1 MNRHTCPALVVFLL
15 LLSGISW
22 GQQSTPPPVSDD
34 VGKDD
39 ILILIN
45 LTADE
50 LIFDTVPNATV
61 EFPGK
66 PERTT
71 IWVTQRQ
78 NLPDK
83 VEPGVTYRNIGLQLT
98 ISTRFAEIDRIVRE
112 ALGQPTPTGTV
123 AADPNVQSPPQPTT
137 AQPPPSPPQQQQ
149 PPNKTPARPPL

>member
-39 ILILIN
+39 ILILVN

-50 LIFDTVPNATV
+50 LIFDTVPNTTV

-66 PERTT
+66 PGRTT
-71 IWVTQRQ
+71 VWVTQRQ

-83 VEPGVTYRNIGLQLT
+83 VEPGVTYRNIGIQLR
-98 ISTRFAEIDRIVRE
+98 ISSRFADIEKIVRE
-112 ALGQPTPTGTV
+112 ALGEVPVDESGL
-123 AADPNVQSPPQPTT
+123 ST
-137 AQPPPSPPQQQQ
+137 AQPPTKSPSEPPERSAPANSTPPQPKGPQ
-149 PPNKTPARPPL
+149 